1 MKNIGVWVN
10 AKEAVIIKIAEN
22 QPHTIKRIKS
32 NIELRERVNRG
43 MRTARDKG
51 HLLIDVAKTRLRQ
64 RTEQRSEFLKN
75 LTKEIDYCDSV
86 VLVGPRKM
94 TNDFEKQIKRNQSLS
109 HKLKDVHYSE
119 FLPLGKMV
127 AWTSDYLSLIHI

>member
-10 AKEAVIIKIAEN
+10 AKEAVIIKIAKN

-32 NIELRERVNRG
+32 NIELRERVTRG
-43 MRTARDKG
+43 VKNVSDKG
-51 HLLIDVAKTRLRQ
+51 HLLIDVAKTRLQ
-64 RTEQRSEFLKN
+64 RRTDQRSEFLKN

-94 TNDFEKQIKRNQSLS
+94 TQDFKKQIKRNQSLS

-119 FLPLGKMV
+119 LLPVGKMV
-127 AWTSDYLSLIHI
+127 AWTSDYFRTKKN

>member
-43 MRTARDKG
+43 IKNVTQKG
-51 HLLIDVAKTRLRQ
+51 HLLIDVAKTRLKR
-64 RTEQRSEFLKN
+64 RTNQRSEFLKN

-86 VLVGPRKM
+86 VLVGPR
-94 TNDFEKQIKRNQSLS
+94 NIAQDFEKQIKRNQSLS
-109 HKLKDVHYSE
+109 NKLIDVHYSE
-119 FLPLGKMV
+119 LLPLGKMV
-127 AWTSDYLSLIHI
+127 AWTSDYYRAKKN

>member
-43 MRTARDKG
+43 VKNVRDKG
-51 HLLIDVAKTRLRQ
+51 HLLINVAKTRLQ
-64 RTEQRSEFLKN
+64 KRTEQRTEFLKN
-75 LTKEIDYCDSV
+75 LTKEIDYCDSL
-86 VLVGPRKM
+86 VLIGPRSM
-94 TNDFEKQIKRNQSLS
+94 AQDFEEQIKRNQRIS

-119 FLPLGKMV
+119 LLPLGKMV
-127 AWTSDYLSLIHI
+127 AWTSDYFRARKN

>member
-1 MKNIGVWVN
+1 MKKIGVWVN

-43 MRTARDKG
+43 VRNVKDKG
-51 HLLIDVAKTRLRQ
+51 HLLIDVAKTRLRK
-64 RTEQRSEFLKN
+64 RTEQRSEFLKS

-86 VLVGPRKM
+86 VLVGPRNI
-94 TNDFEKQIKRNQSLS
+94 TLDFEEQIKRNQSLS

-119 FLPLGKMV
+119 LLPLGKMV
-127 AWTSDYLSLIHI
+127 AWTSDYFRSKKN

>member
-43 MRTARDKG
+43 IQNARNKG
-51 HLLIDVAKTRLRQ
+51 HNLIDVAKTRLRNRTQQ
-64 RTEQRSEFLKN
+64 RNEFLKN
-75 LTKEIDYCDSV
+75 LTKEIDYCDSM
-86 VLVGPRKM
+86 VLIGPRNM
-94 TNDFEKQIKRNQSLS
+94 TQDFEEQIKRNQQIS
-109 HKLKDVHYSE
+109 HKLMEVHYSD
-119 FLPLGKMV
+119 FLPLHKMV
-127 AWTSDYLSLIHI
+127 TWTSDYFKSAPR